1 MQAHEFVE
9 RLDNDRIVAA
19 IARAEAKSSGEIRI
33 YVHRGELNG
42 DALSHAQKQFA
53 KLGMQKTAARN
64 GVLIFVAPRAR
75 KFAVVG
81 DEGVHAKCGE
91 VFWQQLVDKMRG
103 HFKAENFSDALI
115 GAIDET
121 GDLLAAH
128 FPRSSDD
135 VDELSNEIVEGD

>member
-9 RLDNDRIVAA
+9 RLDNDQILAA

-33 YVHRGELNG
+33 YVHRGELKD
-42 DALSHAQKQFA
+42 DALTRAQSQFS
-53 KLGMQKTAARN
+53 KLSMHKTKERN

-75 KFAVVG
+75 EFAVVG
-81 DEGVHAKCGE
+81 DEGIHAKCGE
-91 VFWQQLVDKMRG
+91 IFWQQLVDKMRA
-103 HFKAENFSDALI
+103 HFQNEKFSDALVE
-115 GAIDET
+115 AIDET

-128 FPRSSDD
+128 FPRSSED